1 MKLRG
6 ILSAVLGVLL
16 ACAVFLP
23 AAHADEANQ
32 MTKLTFPQ
40 PVQLPNVTLPAG
52 TYWFRI
58 ADLANAGNLNVVQ
71 VFNQNRSQIYDTE
84 LTIPVDRP
92 QPRGKTEVTLAER
105 PHNQPQALYDW
116 FYPGRVTGHQF
127 IYSPREQKRL
137 RQEAKLDLLAAP
149 TLSNRPASRP

>member
-32 MTKLTFPQ
+32 MTKLTFSQ

-71 VFNQNRSQIYDTE
+71 VFNHDRSQIYDTE
-84 LTIPVDRP
+84 VTVPVERP
-92 QPRGKTEVTLAER
+92 QPMGKTEVKLAER
-105 PHNQPQALYDW
+105 PHRQPQALYEW

-127 IYSPREQKRL
+127 VYSPREQTRL
-137 RQEAKLDLLAAP
+137 RQEAKLDLLATP
-149 TLSNRPASRP
+149 TLSTPAPLP